1 MKSQNAKILNYL
13 KTKKPLTTKDAQEMF
28 SCYRL
33 ASRVYDLRSQG
44 HPIVSETKK
53 VGNAVIA
60 EYRYASQLPK
70 D

>member
-33 ASRVYDLRSQG
+33 ASRVYDLRCQG

-60 EYRYASQLPK
+60 EYRYAS
-70 D
+70 

>member
-13 KTKKPLTTKDAQEMF
+13 KTKKPLTTRDAQELF

-44 HPIVSETKK
+44 HPIVSQSKR
-53 VGNAVIA
+53 VGDTVIA
-60 EYRYASQLPK
+60 EYRYAS
-70 D
+70 

>member
-13 KTKKPLTTKDAQEMF
+13 KTKKPLTTRDAQELF

-44 HPIVSETKK
+44 HPIVSQTKK

-60 EYRYASQLPK
+60 EYRYAS
-70 D
+70 

>member
-1 MKSQNAKILNYL
+1 MKSQNAQILNYL

-60 EYRYASQLPK
+60 EYRYAS
-70 D
+70 

>member
-1 MKSQNAKILNYL
+1 MKSQNAQILNYL

-44 HPIVSETKK
+44 HPIVAQTKK

-60 EYRYASQLPK
+60 EYRYAS
-70 D
+70 

>member
-1 MKSQNAKILNYL
+1 MKSQNAKILSYL
-13 KTKKPLTTKDAQEMF
+13 KTKKPLTTRDAQELF

-44 HPIVSETKK
+44 HPIVSQTKK

-60 EYRYASQLPK
+60 EYRYAS
-70 D
+70 

>member
-44 HPIVSETKK
+44 HLIVSETKK

-60 EYRYASQLPK
+60 EYRYAS
-70 D
+70 

>member
-1 MKSQNAKILNYL
+1 MKSQNAKILSYL

-60 EYRYASQLPK
+60 EYRYAS
-70 D
+70 